1 MIVFDIGANVGAHT
15 FKISKLLES
24 GTGKVY
30 GFEPTTFAFGKLL
43 KNKSLNPNLDNIIL
57 EKVGFSD
64 VEDEFLID
72 EVGLCFRASW
82 NIDSNVSRKLG
93 DTIKLR
99 KLDDYVRK
107 EKINKIDFMKIDTDG
122 YENKILCGGINII
135 RKWKPMILIEIGD
148 SLHRVGDDLD
158 SFFNEMKALDYA
170 IETLDDQKIG
180 YKELKRM
187 CEIECQMVLFK

>member
-1 MIVFDIGANVGAHT
+1 M
-15 FKISKLLES
+15 
-24 GTGKVY
+24 
-30 GFEPTTFAFGKLL
+30 
-43 KNKSLNPNLDNIIL
+43 

-122 YENKILCGGINII
+122 YENKILRGGINII
-135 RKWKPMILIEIGD
+135 RTWKPMILIKIGD

-158 SFFNEMKALDYA
+158 FF
-170 IETLDDQKIG
+170 Q
-180 YKELKRM
+180 
-187 CEIECQMVLFK
+187 